1 MESEAAGSTH
11 GHERERILLL
21 GRVNSHEDSSIH
33 GSYGKRL
40 LCCGRRVESITQH
53 NPEEL
58 LPKEV
63 MANFVQTVGKFGN
76 LIIGRRTFDLFP
88 SRMPGIEMVVLS
100 HSPLKYDGVSVV
112 ASPAEALSLLEK
124 KGFDTAL
131 VGGGAQLVRTFLSQ
145 GLVDE
150 LYINI
155 YPLISKGSTFAISEN
170 FQASLELIG
179 VDKLSAD
186 IVQLHYRVRR

>member
-1 MESEAAGSTH
+1 MKIVHYMGLMANGCYAVVDES
-11 GHERERILLL
+11 
-21 GRVNSHEDSSIH
+21 NQSI
-33 GSYGKRL
+33 
-40 LCCGRRVESITQH
+40 
-53 NPEEL
+53 
-58 LPKEV
+58 PKEV
-63 MANFVQTVGKFGN
+63 NVNFALSVGKIGN
-76 LIIGRRTFDLFP
+76 LIIGRRTYELFR
-88 SRMPGIEMVVLS
+88 SQMPGIETLVIS
-100 HSPLKYDGVSVV
+100 HAPRKYDGVSVV

-131 VGGGAQLVRTFLSQ
+131 VGGGAQLVRAFLSQ

-155 YPLISKGSTFAISEN
+155 YPLIGKGSTFAISEN

-179 VDKLSAD
+179 VDKLSSD

>member
-1 MESEAAGSTH
+1 MKIVHYMGLMANGCYSVVDESNQSGSINLDEA
-11 GHERERILLL
+11 
-21 GRVNSHEDSSIH
+21 
-33 GSYGKRL
+33 
-40 LCCGRRVESITQH
+40 
-53 NPEEL
+53 

-63 MANFVQTVGKFGN
+63 MANWAEHVQKIGN
-76 LIIGRRTFDLFP
+76 LIIGRRTYELFP
-88 SRMPGIEMVVLS
+88 THTPGIETIVLS
-100 HSPLKYDGVSVV
+100 HSPLKNDGASVV
-112 ASPAEALSLLEK
+112 ASPTEALDLLEK

-131 VGGGAQLVRTFLSQ
+131 VGGGAQLVKSFLSQ

-155 YPLISKGSTFAISEN
+155 YPLISKGSTLALSEN

-186 IVQLHYRVRR
+186 IVQVHYRVRR

>member
-1 MESEAAGSTH
+1 MKIVQYMGLMANGCYAVVDESNQSGS
-11 GHERERILLL
+11 INL
-21 GRVNSHEDSSIH
+21 
-33 GSYGKRL
+33 
-40 LCCGRRVESITQH
+40 
-53 NPEEL
+53 EEV

-63 MANFVQTVGKFGN
+63 MANFAQTVGKFGD

-100 HSPLKYDGVSVV
+100 RSPLKYEGVNVA
-112 ASPAEALSLLEK
+112 ASPSEALSLLEK
-124 KGFDTAL
+124 KGFETAL
-131 VGGGAQLVRTFLSQ
+131 VGGGAQIVSTFLSQ

-155 YPLISKGSTFAISEN
+155 YPLIGKGSTFATSEN

-179 VDKLSAD
+179 VDKLSSD

>member
-1 MESEAAGSTH
+1 MKIVHYMGLMA
-11 GHERERILLL
+11 
-21 GRVNSHEDSSIH
+21 N
-33 GSYGKRL
+33 GSYAV
-40 LCCGRRVESITQH
+40 VEESNQAEKI
-53 NPEEL
+53 NLDEA

-63 MANFVQTVGKFGN
+63 STNFARTVSKFGN
-76 LIIGRRTFDLFP
+76 LIVGRRTFELFH
-88 SRMPGIEMVVLS
+88 SQMPGIEAVVIS
-100 HSPLKYDGVSVV
+100 HSPLKYEGVNVV

-131 VGGGAQLVRTFLSQ
+131 VGGGAKLICTFLSQ

-155 YPLISKGSTFAISEN
+155 YPFINKGASASSEN
-170 FQASLELIG
+170 FQAGLELIG
-179 VDKLSAD
+179 VEKLSPN

>member
-1 MESEAAGSTH
+1 MEPEAARSTH
-11 GHERERILLL
+11 GHERERLLLL
-21 GRVNSHEDSSIH
+21 GESIH
-33 GSYGKRL
+33 LKIVHHMGLMANGCYA
-40 LCCGRRVESITQH
+40 VVDESNQSDKI
-53 NPEEL
+53 NLDEA

-63 MANFVQTVGKFGN
+63 NADWAQRVGKIGN
-76 LIIGRRTFDLFP
+76 LIIGRRTFELFG
-88 SRMPGIEMVVLS
+88 SHMPGIETVVIS
-100 HSPLKYDGVSVV
+100 HSPLGDDGVSVV

-131 VGGGAQLVRTFLSQ
+131 VGGGAKLISTFLSR

-155 YPLISKGSTFAISEN
+155 YPLISKGAYALSEN

-179 VDKLSAD
+179 VEKLNPD